1 MAAKLS
7 LSEFGAEPEVGRRL
21 FVPSRLLQCNSQLIS
36 DLHRIPTE
44 RPRNSVCFLRALGQ
58 CCSNAT
64 VDSSSMVLPNTR
76 ATRQVTAVHK
86 VETRRG
92 GWLLR
97 VLFCREAVCLR
108 DYTLTRPPA
117 TGPAFTYA
125 IAFIF
130 GFAFTLLAVHPKKP
144 TSQAAEDGYPETS
157 MQ

>member
-64 VDSSSMVLPNTR
+64 VDSSSMVR
-76 ATRQVTAVHK
+76 ANASCHSPSYCCTK

-97 VLFCREAVCLR
+97 VLFCQEVVCLR
-108 DYTLTRPPA
+108 NYTLTRPPA

-125 IAFIF
+125 IAFVF
-130 GFAFTLLAVHPKKP
+130 GFAFTLLALHPSKP
-144 TSQAAEDGYPETS
+144 TTGFEDGYPETL